1 MITVI
6 ETRPFIH
13 AAKNVLSGEE
23 VKQMITMIALNPECG
38 DLLQGTGGLRKVRV
52 GAKGKGKSGG
62 ARVIYYYY
70 KESMP
75 VFLFTVFAKGVKD
88 NLTKAERN
96 ALAQAVKKEIDS
108 YGKK

>member
-1 MITVI
+1 MGMMMTVI
-6 ETRPFIH
+6 ETRPFIN
-13 AAKNVLSGEE
+13 AAKSVLSDKE
-23 VKQMITMIALNPECG
+23 VEDVITMIALDPESG
-38 DLLQGTGGLRKVRV
+38 DVMQGTGGIRKVRV

-75 VFLFTVFAKGVKD
+75 VFAKGVKS
-88 NLTKAERN
+88 NLTKAERS